1 MTHAEACI
9 CLYRPVVVVPA
20 FAGGRKCGG
29 ACQPVGAG
37 GSAPLFV
44 PRGGNRL
51 VAEGG
56 ESRHQRIYK
65 SSCPPRIGARR
76 RFLALPPRL
85 AAAEQGKMSNSKHAS
100 LLPLFGSN
108 RKAFGVLERHLAVL
122 WRAPKIHLWR
132 ADLEG

>member
-20 FAGGRKCGG
+20 FA
-29 ACQPVGAG
+29 AG

-56 ESRHQRIYK
+56 ESHHQRIYQPRH
-65 SSCPPRIGARR
+65 PPRTGARR

-85 AAAEQGKMSNSKHAS
+85 AAVGLGKMSDSKHTS

-108 RKAFGVLERHLAVL
+108 RKAFGVLERHLAAL
-122 WRAPKIHLWR
+122 LRAQKIQLWR

>member
-29 ACQPVGAG
+29 ACQPAGAG
-37 GSAPLFV
+37 GSAPVFV

-76 RFLALPPRL
+76 RFLVLPPRL
-85 AAAEQGKMSNSKHAS
+85 AAAGVGKNSPAGEKFSCKFCRKIKFIVS
-100 LLPLFGSN
+100 LTNLKKKVAAGNLL
-108 RKAFGVLERHLAVL
+108 R
-122 WRAPKIHLWR
+122 
-132 ADLEG
+132 

>member
-29 ACQPVGAG
+29 ACQPAGAG

-51 VAEGG
+51 VAEGVMPVKPYSG
-56 ESRHQRIYK
+56 KLNLRMPSELHARIAAYAAGAGTTINEFINRAIRH
-65 SSCPPRIGARR
+65 
-76 RFLALPPRL
+76 
-85 AAAEQGKMSNSKHAS
+85 E
-100 LLPLFGSN
+100 
-108 RKAFGVLERHLAVL
+108 LER
-122 WRAPKIHLWR
+122 
-132 ADLEG
+132 EGAF

>member
-29 ACQPVGAG
+29 ACQPAGAG

-51 VAEGG
+51 
-56 ESRHQRIYK
+56 
-65 SSCPPRIGARR
+65 
-76 RFLALPPRL
+76 
-85 AAAEQGKMSNSKHAS
+85 AAAGLGKNSPAGEKFSSKICRKIKFVVS
-100 LLPLFGSN
+100 LAKLKKKVAAGNLL
-108 RKAFGVLERHLAVL
+108 R
-122 WRAPKIHLWR
+122 
-132 ADLEG
+132 

>member
-51 VAEGG
+51 
-56 ESRHQRIYK
+56 
-65 SSCPPRIGARR
+65 
-76 RFLALPPRL
+76 
-85 AAAEQGKMSNSKHAS
+85 AAAGLGKNSPAGEKFSYEICRKIKFIVS
-100 LLPLFGSN
+100 LTNLKKKVAAGNLL
-108 RKAFGVLERHLAVL
+108 R
-122 WRAPKIHLWR
+122 
-132 ADLEG
+132 